1 MRWWCQSPISG
12 GVAAKVAGARW
23 TGRLELSLDHRPHEP
38 KHGALKRTVAI
49 VAALNFGYFFVE
61 FSIAVAI
68 ASVALFADSIDFLE
82 DATINMLVLVAL
94 GWTAARRR
102 VAGLFLA
109 VCLMVPG
116 LAALYTAWDKFNAPS
131 IPDATILTLAGL
143 GALAVNA
150 FCAFLLS
157 RVRHQGGS
165 LSLAAFLSA
174 RNDVAA
180 NVAIIGAGLATAATG
195 SMWPD
200 VIVGLGIALINSGSA
215 YEVYEA
221 AMGESDED
229 DDDGS
234 RIRA

>member
-1 MRWWCQSPISG
+1 LDQS
-12 GVAAKVAGARW
+12 
-23 TGRLELSLDHRPHEP
+23 THEP
-38 KHGALKRTVAI
+38 THGVLKRTVAA

-61 FSIAVAI
+61 FAIAAAI

-102 VAGLFLA
+102 VVGLFLA
-109 VCLMVPG
+109 VCLLVPG
-116 LAALYTAWDKFNAPS
+116 LAALYTAWEKFNAPT
-131 IPDATILTLAGL
+131 IPDPTILTLAGF
-143 GALAVNA
+143 GALAVNGL
-150 FCAFLLS
+150 CALLLS

-200 VIVGLGIALINSGSA
+200 VIVGIGIALVNSGSA

-221 AMGESDED
+221 AMGESDGD
-229 DDDGS
+229 DDDDD
-234 RIRA
+234 RVRV

>member
-1 MRWWCQSPISG
+1 LNQS
-12 GVAAKVAGARW
+12 
-23 TGRLELSLDHRPHEP
+23 TQEP
-38 KHGALKRTVAI
+38 KHAALKRTVAI
-49 VAALNFGYFFVE
+49 VAGLNFGYFFVE

-94 GWTAARRR
+94 GWTASRRR
-102 VAGLFLA
+102 VVGLVLA
-109 VCLMVPG
+109 LCLLVPG
-116 LAALYTAWDKFNAPS
+116 FFALYTAWEKFSEPS
-131 IPDATILTLAGL
+131 IPDPTILTLAGL

-150 FCAFLLS
+150 FCTFLLS

-180 NVAIIGAGLATAATG
+180 NVAIIGAGLATAATA

-200 VIVGLGIALINSGSA
+200 VIVGLGIALLNSRSA

-221 AMGESDED
+221 AMGEIDGD
-229 DDDGS
+229 DDDAD

>member
-1 MRWWCQSPISG
+1 LGQS
-12 GVAAKVAGARW
+12 
-23 TGRLELSLDHRPHEP
+23 THEP
-38 KHGALKRTVAI
+38 KHGALKRTVAA

-61 FSIAVAI
+61 FAIAAAI

-102 VAGLFLA
+102 VVGLFLA
-109 VCLMVPG
+109 VCLLVPG
-116 LAALYTAWDKFNAPS
+116 LAALYTAWEKFNAPT
-131 IPDATILTLAGL
+131 IPDPTILTLAGL
-143 GALAVNA
+143 GALAVNGL
-150 FCAFLLS
+150 CALLLS

-200 VIVGLGIALINSGSA
+200 VIVGIGIALVNSGSA

-221 AMGESDED
+221 AMGESHRD
-229 DDDGS
+229 DDDDD
-234 RIRA
+234 RIRV

>member
-1 MRWWCQSPISG
+1 M
-12 GVAAKVAGARW
+12 
-23 TGRLELSLDHRPHEP
+23 DHSTQEP
-38 KHGALKRTVAI
+38 KHAALKRTVAI
-49 VAALNFGYFFVE
+49 VAGLNFGYFFVE
-61 FSIAVAI
+61 FSVAMAI

-102 VAGLFLA
+102 AVGLVLA
-109 VCLMVPG
+109 LCLLVPG
-116 LAALYTAWDKFNAPS
+116 FFALYTAWEKFNEPS
-131 IPDATILTLAGL
+131 IPDPIILTLAGL

-150 FCAFLLS
+150 FCVFLLS

-180 NVAIIGAGLATAATG
+180 NVAIIGAGLATAATA

-200 VIVGLGIALINSGSA
+200 VIVGLGIALLNSRSA
-215 YEVYEA
+215 FEVYEA
-221 AMGESDED
+221 ALGESDGD
-229 DDDGS
+229 DDDGD

>member
-1 MRWWCQSPISG
+1 MDQS
-12 GVAAKVAGARW
+12 
-23 TGRLELSLDHRPHEP
+23 THEP
-38 KHGALKRTVAI
+38 THGVLKRTVAA

-61 FSIAVAI
+61 FAIAAAI

-102 VAGLFLA
+102 VVGLFLA
-109 VCLMVPG
+109 VCLLVPG
-116 LAALYTAWDKFNAPS
+116 LAALYTAWEKFNAPT
-131 IPDATILTLAGL
+131 IPDPTILTLAGF
-143 GALAVNA
+143 GALAVNGL
-150 FCAFLLS
+150 CALLLS

-200 VIVGLGIALINSGSA
+200 VIVGIGIALVNSGSA

-221 AMGESDED
+221 AMGESDGD
-229 DDDGS
+229 DDDDD
-234 RIRA
+234 RVRV

>member
-1 MRWWCQSPISG
+1 LALSQISPQSE
-12 GVAAKVAGARW
+12 R
-23 TGRLELSLDHRPHEP
+23 
-38 KHGALKRTVAI
+38 GALKRTVAA
-49 VAALNFGYFFVE
+49 VAALNFAYFFVE

-82 DATINMLVLVAL
+82 DATVNMLVLVAL

-102 VAGLFLA
+102 AVGLVLA
-109 VCLMVPG
+109 MCLLVPSI
-116 LAALYTAWDKFNAPS
+116 AALYTAWEKLGAPTV
-131 IPDATILTLAGL
+131 PDPMTLTLAGV
-143 GALAVNA
+143 GALVVNA

-180 NVAIIGAGLATAATG
+180 NIAIIGAGLATAALG
-195 SMWPD
+195 SVWPD
-200 VIVGLGIALINSGSA
+200 VIVGLGIALLNSGAA

-221 AMGESDED
+221 AMGEED
-229 DDDGS
+229 DDDDDH
-234 RIRA
+234 RRVRA